1 MEAVNDAAF
10 FDVANIFRG
19 CIAGCH
25 EVLRRRRLSQGIC
38 CLDPDE
44 DLCPSQAEAIERV
57 IRRYPERSDDTFV
70 AANRECCL
78 S

>member
-25 EVLRRRRLSQGIC
+25 EVLRRRRLLQSIW
-38 CLDPDE
+38 CLDPHE
-44 DLCPSQAEAIERV
+44 HLSPSQAEAIERV
-57 IRRYPERSDDTFV
+57 MRRYPERGDDTF
-70 AANRECCL
+70 AATNRERWL